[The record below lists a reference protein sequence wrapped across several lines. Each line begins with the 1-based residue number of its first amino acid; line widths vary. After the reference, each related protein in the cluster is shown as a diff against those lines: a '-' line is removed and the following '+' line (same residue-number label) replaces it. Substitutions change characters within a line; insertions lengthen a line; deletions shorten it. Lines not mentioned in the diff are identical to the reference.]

1 MAQKRDSAP
10 LSFSNFE
17 GDVRRF
23 TFNKLGRQEGQGG
36 VNSPSQ
42 HKRGMIKEII
52 SEAEFE
58 TDMTEMT

>member
-1 MAQKRDSAP
+1 MI
-10 LSFSNFE
+10 FSS
-17 GDVRRF
+17 D
-23 TFNKLGRQEGQGG
+23 T

-58 TDMTEMT
+58 TDMTEMTKSSNQKVENLKQTKRDDEI